1 MQAVISTDSATI
13 GAGVRPCDVL
23 LINPPWISKDGNIWH
38 GVKSAMPPLGL
49 LSIAA
54 FLESRGMKVAVLDV
68 HIEKLSASE
77 LAERIRKCRPRIV
90 GITVMTATA
99 VAAHKVAVVAK
110 EACPDCLVVM
120 GGVHAE
126 AMPDEALRN
135 SRVDLV
141 VRGDGEQTLWRIASG
156 EPPQTIEGVSYR
168 SGDAILHNPPAEV
181 VMDLDSLPFPAYHLV
196 PMEKYYPAIG
206 AYKRLPA
213 INMLMTRGCPGKCTF
228 CNSAETTLR
237 SRSAANIVREIE
249 QLKKRYG
256 IREVQFYD
264 DTFTINKRNVFEFCR
279 LMVERK
285 VDVTWNAFARTDCFS
300 DKMAK
305 AMKEAGCHQ
314 VLFGVESGDEEM
326 LRNIEKPID
335 LDRTRKA
342 VEIARDAGLE
352 VRAAFIFGGMGETV
366 ESMRR
371 TVAYSLELDPD
382 ICMYNICTPYP
393 GTKLFKWAKENGYLK
408 TEDWTEYELS
418 AFILNLP
425 TVTEAEILECYKEA
439 YRRFYMR
446 PSVIL
451 KRALKI
457 RNPRQLLDNIHAFF
471 YIILRRK
478 LGSRGEVRADWVD
491 HKKEDF
497 LDLDVAKPAPTFLT
511 FEAHEL
517 LLQAQPLKVGT

>member
-1 MQAVISTDSATI
+1 
-13 GAGVRPCDVL
+13 
-23 LINPPWISKDGNIWH
+23 
-38 GVKSAMPPLGL
+38 MPPLGL

-314 VLFGVESGDEEM
+314 VLFGVESGEEEM

-352 VRAAFIFGGMGETV
+352 VRAAFIFGGMG
-366 ESMRR
+366 
-371 TVAYSLELDPD
+371 
-382 ICMYNICTPYP
+382 
-393 GTKLFKWAKENGYLK
+393 
-408 TEDWTEYELS
+408 
-418 AFILNLP
+418 
-425 TVTEAEILECYKEA
+425 
-439 YRRFYMR
+439 
-446 PSVIL
+446 
-451 KRALKI
+451 
-457 RNPRQLLDNIHAFF
+457 
-471 YIILRRK
+471 
-478 LGSRGEVRADWVD
+478 
-491 HKKEDF
+491 
-497 LDLDVAKPAPTFLT
+497 
-511 FEAHEL
+511 
-517 LLQAQPLKVGT
+517 